1 MPPWAT
7 ADEGTVTTVTCDL
20 QSEVLLWR
28 VGNVVGV
35 VSVAAGEAERAL
47 ETGIVDTG
55 TVNAR
60 AMSEFCATGDV
71 AVCAVVSF
79 SFFLHLA
86 LRFWNHTFGGEERG
100 EIGEDDE

>member
-1 MPPWAT
+1 M
-7 ADEGTVTTVTCDL
+7 
-20 QSEVLLWR
+20 LLWG
-28 VGNVVGV
+28 VWNGVGV
-35 VSVAAGEAERAL
+35 VSMAAGEAERAL

-86 LRFWNHTFGGEERG
+86 LRFWNHTFGGEESG
-100 EIGEDDE
+100 EIGKYDE